1 MSDSEFDI
9 IKRHFLNIGS
19 EHARPGIVLGIGDD
33 AAILEIP
40 AGKHQCVSTDML
52 VESIHF
58 PVDADPFFLGQKA
71 LAVNLSDLA
80 AMGAEPFCFT
90 LSIAL
95 PEYDA
100 SWLEKFAKGLAHLA
114 QEFDC
119 PLVGGDTTQGPL
131 VISIHVMGLTDAG
144 NGLRRDQAMA
154 GDAVMVTGSLGKG
167 AIGLAATGLPVHYD
181 GSLHQNLNIDSADI
195 RKTLQQFYLTPQPR
209 IAFGC
214 QVAPLINSAIDI
226 SDGLLGDLQHILDRS
241 EVGAVLRLDDIPFD
255 PAVTACTTPAQRLGA
270 ALYGGDDYEICFT
283 ARQKN
288 LPELE
293 EIAHS
298 NHLAITQIGEIHPEK
313 GLHLVD
319 AKGEETRV
327 TKTAFRHFTA
337 GGGA

>member
-1 MSDSEFDI
+1 MSESEFDI

-19 EHARPGIVLGIGDD
+19 EHVRPGIVLGIGDD

-58 PVDADPFFLGQKA
+58 PVDADPFYLGQKV

-80 AMGAEPFCFT
+80 AMGAQPFCFT

-100 SWLEKFAKGLAHLA
+100 GWLENFCKGLAHLA
-114 QEFDC
+114 QKFDC

-131 VISIHVMGLTDAG
+131 VISVQVSGLTDAG

-154 GDAVMVTGSLGKG
+154 GDAIMVTGSLGKG
-167 AIGLAATGLPVHYD
+167 AIGLAAMGLPVQYD
-181 GSLHQNLNIDSADI
+181 GTLHQNLNIASADI
-195 RKTLQQFYLTPQPR
+195 RKTLQQFYLAPEPR

-214 QVAPLINSAIDI
+214 QAAPLINSAIDI
-226 SDGLLGDLQHILDRS
+226 SDGLFGDLQHILERS

-270 ALYGGDDYEICFT
+270 ALYGGDDYELCFT
-283 ARQKN
+283 TRKQN
-288 LPELE
+288 LPELDQ
-293 EIAHS
+293 IAR
-298 NHLAITQIGEIHPEK
+298 NNQLTITQIGEIYPDT
-313 GLHLVD
+313 GLHLID
-319 AKGEETRV
+319 ANGEETKV
-327 TKTAFRHFTA
+327 TNTAFRHFAA